1 MSAPIS
7 RARSMLEMI
16 LAVLPAKS
24 PTVGLICAS
33 AIRMVVIS
41 ICHFNRVNNPDNRRV
56 NRPVFQPVGHARA
69 AARHDQHL
77 LTKARAD
84 CVDSHKVAALVLAGE
99 RDRADK
105 QKLFA
110 FEARVFAR
118 RHYVADDASDD
129 HSDWGVGNG
138 EWGRIAGRIS
148 FFPTPYSLLPLL
160 LYFPPL
166 NWSATGRFSSTD
178 ECGRGMTCTLTSSP
192 TRRAAAAP
200 ASVAA
205 LTAATSPRTIA
216 VTNPPPIFS

>member
-1 MSAPIS
+1 MRI
-7 RARSMLEMI
+7 
-16 LAVLPAKS
+16 VD
-24 PTVGLICAS
+24 
-33 AIRMVVIS
+33 IS
-41 ICHFNRVNNPDNRRV
+41 ICHFNRIDNPYDRRI
-56 NRPVFQPVGHARA
+56 NRPIFQPIGHSRA
-69 AARHDQHL
+69 AARNDQHL
-77 LTKARAD
+77 LAIARAYGID
-84 CVDSHKVAALVLAGE
+84 RHQIAALVLALE
-99 RDRADK
+99 RDRADE

-118 RHYVADDASDD
+118 RHDVADDASDD

-138 EWGRIAGRIS
+138 EWGMGKNS
-148 FFPTPYSLLPLL
+148 NPDFLLPPLPTPYSPLPLL

-216 VTNPPPIFS
+216 VTKPPPIFS